1 MLKKVLV
8 SLLAAFM
15 MASSCTLFASAAQVT
30 EPIEFTATGDSII
43 FASDTLSAKQ
53 IDYLRGN
60 NRSGVAEVNIEPRF
74 RFISSCGL
82 GFNPDG
88 NKVEVAAYTNY
99 YSDIATS
106 AFVEVTIERYV
117 NGSWNFYRRWSDTS
131 YTDLPAQVGAFT
143 ITVPAGRYRCT
154 SLHTATDGTY
164 TDNKTIDSG
173 EKNIG

>member
-8 SLLAAFM
+8 SLLATFM
-15 MASSCTLFASAAQVT
+15 MASSCTVFASAAQVT
-30 EPIEFTATGDSII
+30 ESAEFTVTGDSII

-60 NRSGVAEVNIEPRF
+60 NRNGVAEVNIQPRY

-82 GFNPDG
+82 KFAPDG
-88 NKVEVAAYTNY
+88 NKVKVVAYTNY

-106 AFVEVTIERYV
+106 AYAEVTLERYV
-117 NGSWNFYRRWSDTS
+117 NGSWSFYRMWRDTS
-131 YTDLPAQVGAFT
+131 YDDLPAQAGST
-143 ITVPAGRYRCT
+143 ITVPSGRYRCT

-164 TDNKTIDSG
+164 SDSQEIDGG

>member
-8 SLLAAFM
+8 SLLATFM
-15 MASSCTLFASAAQVT
+15 MASSCTLFASAAQTT
-30 EPIEFTATGDSII
+30 EPVEFTVTGDSII

-60 NRSGVAEVNIEPRF
+60 NRSGIAEVNIQPRW

-88 NKVEVAAYTNY
+88 TRVEITAYTNY

-106 AFVEVTIERYV
+106 AYAEATLERYV
-117 NGSWNFYRRWSDTS
+117 NGSWSFYRRWSDTS
-131 YTDLPAQVGAFT
+131 YTDLPAVAGT
-143 ITVPAGRYRCT
+143 TLTVPSGKYRCY
-154 SLHTATDGTY
+154 SVHTATDGSY
-164 TDNKTIDSG
+164 TDSKTIEAG
-173 EKNIG
+173 EKDIG